1 MNEPKTGTCAGS
13 AVRKWSAEINGNKSS
28 VSLELEFY
36 VALCE
41 IARAR
46 RVTTQALIGE
56 IAEHNPQRNL
66 SSELRLTVLR
76 WLQSRAK
83 PPAHSD

>member
-1 MNEPKTGTCAGS
+1 M
-13 AVRKWSAEINGNKSS
+13 RKWSAEINGNKSS

-41 IARAR
+41 IARTR

>member
-1 MNEPKTGTCAGS
+1 MVTPAHS

-36 VALCE
+36 VALCQ
-41 IARAR
+41 IARVR
-46 RVTTQALIGE
+46 GVTVQALIGK

-76 WLQSRAK
+76 ELQKRLT
-83 PPAHSD
+83 HLG